1 MGQPKALLKY
11 GGKAFIEL
19 ILNAIGESSIE
30 STVVVL
36 GHDHEAIRPR
46 VTLGV
51 SVYNDDYESGM
62 TTSFQAGIR
71 ALGPESE
78 GAVLFLVDHPVVDP
92 QTIDMLITSF
102 TPGRIVL
109 PVYEGR
115 RGHPV
120 LFSRAALDEVLDLPS
135 TKGANVI
142 VRKSP
147 ERITEV
153 AVSQPG
159 ILVDVDTPEQ
169 FERLSTDQEHGP

>member
-1 MGQPKALLKY
+1 MGKPKALLKY
-11 GGKAFIEL
+11 RGKAFIEL
-19 ILNAIGESSIE
+19 ILNAIRESSIE

-51 SVYNDDYESGM
+51 SVYNDDYERGM

-71 ALGPESE
+71 ALGPESQ

-92 QTIDMLITSF
+92 QTIDMLIARF
-102 TPGRIVL
+102 RPGRIVL
-109 PVYEGR
+109 PVHEGR
-115 RGHPV
+115 RGHPA
-120 LFSRAALDEVLDLPS
+120 LFSRAALDEVLELPP
-135 TKGANVI
+135 TEGANMI
-142 VRKSP
+142 VRRSP

-159 ILVDVDTPEQ
+159 ILVDVDTPEH
-169 FERLSTDQEHGP
+169 FERLSAEDKNRP